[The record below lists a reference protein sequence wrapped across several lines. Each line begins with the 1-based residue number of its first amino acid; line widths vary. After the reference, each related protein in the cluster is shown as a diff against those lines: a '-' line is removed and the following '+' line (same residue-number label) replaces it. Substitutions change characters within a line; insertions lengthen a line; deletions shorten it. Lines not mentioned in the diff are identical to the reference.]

1 MSPFDDF
8 AIKTTDKNGCN
19 NNLPIEISRNTK
31 FIIERGVTVE
41 ATNTGD
47 RHYTK
52 GNVLVTL

>member
-8 AIKTTDKNGCN
+8 AIKTTDKNGSN

-31 FIIERGVTVE
+31 FIIERGVSVE

-47 RHYTK
+47 RH
-52 GNVLVTL
+52 